1 MFSFGIGT
9 GIFTLVCL
17 AIFVHCDGQTNK
29 AAAGIAWAAALHL
42 TDGAIGVAP
51 GWVA

>member
-1 MFSFGIGT
+1 MFSIGIGT

-17 AIFVHCDGQTNK
+17 GVFVRCNGQANK
-29 AAAGIAWAAALHL
+29 AAAGAAWAAALYL